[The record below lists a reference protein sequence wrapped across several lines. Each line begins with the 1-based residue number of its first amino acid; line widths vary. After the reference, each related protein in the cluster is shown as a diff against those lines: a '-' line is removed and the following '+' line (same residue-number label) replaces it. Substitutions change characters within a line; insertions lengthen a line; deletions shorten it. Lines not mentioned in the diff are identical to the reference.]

1 MDNKNII
8 IVNNTGADLGIAH
21 LVIVE
26 AIKGDGQ
33 LPAEISDL
41 FTLVVIPQGVADP
54 NGSVS
59 DKIRGIVGWA

>member
-1 MDNKNII
+1 MDNKEII
-8 IVNNTGADLGIAH
+8 IINNTGADLGIAH
-21 LVIVE
+21 VAIVE

-41 FTLVVIPQGVADP
+41 FTLVVIPQGVAAA
-54 NGSVS
+54 NGGVS